1 MTNETKTL
9 KQDLREYIEQKLK
22 IENRLKRDYT
32 AEYWDAV
39 ESGDETTA
47 RVRDD
52 LRHMTTGAIAVLE
65 DLRNW
70 LTVNGGLYEDGAE
83 RPLTL
88 EGVKH
93 ER

>member
-9 KQDLREYIEQKLK
+9 KTELKKEIERELKLAGERKREYWNDWKKAL
-22 IENRLKRDYT
+22 DDV
-32 AEYWDAV
+32 DAT
-39 ESGDETTA
+39 GA
-47 RVRDD
+47 RV
-52 LRHMTTGAIAVLE
+52 AE
-65 DLRNW
+65 DLGRMVSGEIMALERLAQW
-70 LTVNGGLYEDGAE
+70 LEIYGELYEDGAE